1 MSQIFF
7 MNVISAYF
15 CNEKK
20 NTKNISVLHILVKMG
35 LHWHSVSAM
44 TSPTLNMST
53 LL

>member
-15 CNEKK
+15 CNEK
-20 NTKNISVLHILVKMG
+20 NTKNISVLDILVKLG

-44 TSPTLNMST
+44 TSPILNMST